1 MCCLF
6 GLMDCRGI
14 LTARQRTRILEPLA
28 VACELRGT
36 DATGTPVA
44 SSTSARNPCPPI
56 SSACA
61 SQRRPGW

>member
-6 GLMDCRGI
+6 GLMDCRGT

-36 DATGTPVA
+36 DATGIA
-44 SSTSARNPCPPI
+44 YNAGGKLHIRK
-56 SSACA
+56 
-61 SQRRPGW
+61 